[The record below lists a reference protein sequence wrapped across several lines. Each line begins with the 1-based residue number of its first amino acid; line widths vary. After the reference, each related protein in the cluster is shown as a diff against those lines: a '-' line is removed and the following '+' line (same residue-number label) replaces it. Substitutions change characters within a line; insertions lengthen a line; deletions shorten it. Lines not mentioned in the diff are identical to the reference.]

1 MGWIFDNLFI
11 IIIIIS
17 GIIGFFNNSNE
28 KQKQQEKEKKKAP
41 PQRPGRTVSEGTR
54 TPERKPQPVAEQRV
68 YREERSR
75 DTVSTASIAEQQK
88 QQMEKLASK
97 YSTISNS
104 KIEDLKSQAD
114 SGSILLEPEK
124 ETSKK
129 QERLKKQVVGNL
141 GAKGLVNGII
151 MSEILGPPR
160 AKKSY
165 KNVLDD
171 RIK

>member
-41 PQRPGRTVSEGTR
+41 PQRPRRTVPER

-97 YSTISNS
+97 YSAISNS
-104 KIEDLKSQAD
+104 KIEDLKSQTN

-165 KNVLDD
+165 KSVLDD